1 LKAVKSI
8 LVYNSSEVVG
18 LLRISCLRGFSSIQ
32 LNLGMRP
39 LELIECPRDAIQ
51 GWPHPVST
59 ADKLAYYRTLLD
71 VGFNCLDLGSFVSH
85 KAVPQM
91 ADTRAVCNALHD
103 EGKLEGTTSTLV
115 IVANERGAKEA
126 LATPGI
132 DFIGFPLSLSETFQ
146 LRNTKATS
154 TEALERLQNIR
165 SLVEGSDIRIVVY
178 LSMGFGN
185 PYGDDWG
192 AQMVT
197 DWTGK
202 LNELIKP
209 EVVSLSDTVG
219 QASPDLLKDVFT
231 TVFNHFPNQS
241 IGAHLHATPWDAPAK
256 IQAAWDAGCRRF
268 DGALRGIGG
277 CPMAQDALV
286 GNLATETIVETLG
299 LHEKLDLDMRAWNQ
313 AMSLAVDLFQS
324 A

>member
-1 LKAVKSI
+1 
-8 LVYNSSEVVG
+8 
-18 LLRISCLRGFSSIQ
+18 
-32 LNLGMRP
+32 MRP

-51 GWPHPVST
+51 GWPLPIST
-59 ADKLAYYRTLLD
+59 ADKLAYYRTLMD
-71 VGFNCLDLGSFVSH
+71 VGFSCLDLGSFVSH

-91 ADTRAVCNALHD
+91 ADTRAVCNALYD
-103 EGKLEGTTSTLV
+103 EGKFEGPTSTLV

-126 LATPGI
+126 LAAPGI

-146 LRNTKATS
+146 LRNTGATS
-154 TEALERLQNIR
+154 ATALERLQNIQ
-165 SLVEGSDIRIVVY
+165 SLIEGRDIRLVVY

-185 PYGDDWG
+185 PYGDLWS
-192 AQMVT
+192 ASMVT

-202 LNELIKP
+202 LNELIQP
-209 EVVSLSDTVG
+209 EVISLSDTVG
-219 QASPDLLKDVFT
+219 HASPNVIQDVFT
-231 TVFNHFPNQS
+231 DVFNEFPNQS
-241 IGAHLHATPWDAPAK
+241 IGAHLHATAWQAPAK

-277 CPMAQDALV
+277 CPLAQDALV

-299 LHEKLDLDMRAWNQ
+299 LHEKLDLDLRAWNQ
-313 AMSLAVDLFQS
+313 AVSLAVDLFQP

>member
-1 LKAVKSI
+1 MPS
-8 LVYNSSEVVG
+8 
-18 LLRISCLRGFSSIQ
+18 
-32 LNLGMRP
+32 

-51 GWPHPVST
+51 GWPHPIST

-71 VGFNCLDLGSFVSH
+71 VGFDCLDLGSFVSH

-91 ADTRAVCNALHD
+91 ADTRAICNALHD
-103 EGKLEGTTSTLV
+103 EGKFEGSTSTLV

-132 DFIGFPLSLSETFQ
+132 DFIGFPLSLSDTFQ
-146 LRNTKATS
+146 RRNTGATS
-154 TEALERLQNIR
+154 DVALERLQNIR
-165 SLVEGSDIRIVVY
+165 MLVEGSDIRIVVY

-185 PYGDDWG
+185 PYGDDWA

-202 LNELIKP
+202 LNEIIQP
-209 EVVSLSDTVG
+209 DVISLSDTVG
-219 QASPDLLKDVFT
+219 HANPDLLSDVFT
-231 TVFNHFPNQS
+231 DVFNQFPDQR

-256 IQAAWDAGCRRF
+256 IQSAWEAGCRRF

-286 GNLATETIVETLG
+286 GNLATETIVETLE
-299 LHEKLDLDMRAWNQ
+299 LHEQLDLDRRAWNQ
-313 AMSLAVDLFQS
+313 AMSLAVALFQT